1 MNTAR
6 IDLAIAVCAGGTAA
20 PVAVL
25 ALVHSQFEFHPQDRP
40 RRGRLHPAT
49 VAEAGKRTSVNVARY
64 GISTTM
70 TTQKWSRG
78 LGR

>member
-6 IDLAIAVCAGGTAA
+6 IDLTIAVCAGDTAA
-20 PVAVL
+20 PVAVP
-25 ALVHSQFEFHPQDRP
+25 ALVHSQFELHPQERP

-49 VAEAGKRTSVNVARY
+49 IAEAGKRGSINAVRY